1 MNYSCIKVF
10 HSFSHTRIDG
20 PHNKTVVAAIE
31 AEVGDTCA
39 PTTVRCTTVCSI
51 EILYY
56 AHYI

>member
-1 MNYSCIKVF
+1 MYKSVF